1 MSEEPLPGGEPEPYV
16 EPEPRV
22 IHSRLMKADYLIG
35 NSELYPVMVRA
46 ACSFHRV
53 PYTEDALAFAATRPA
68 ILDALTMTEETVLDT
83 VLRDFGT
90 DEGAAA
96 AMDDLILQAVQE
108 YKAQLTQG
116 QS

>member
-1 MSEEPLPGGEPEPYV
+1 MSEEPLPYDDPEPYE

-22 IHSRLMKADYLIG
+22 IYSQLMKADYLIG

-53 PYTEDALAFAATRPA
+53 PYTEDALAFAATRPE
-68 ILDALTMTEETVLDT
+68 ILDALTLTEETVLDT

-90 DEGAAA
+90 NEDAAVV
-96 AMDDLILQAVQE
+96 MDDLILQAVQK
-108 YKAQLTQG
+108 YKAQHAQEP
-116 QS
+116 S

>member
-1 MSEEPLPGGEPEPYV
+1 MSEEPLLHDEPEPYD

-22 IHSRLMKADYLIG
+22 IYSRLMKADYLIG

-53 PYTEDALAFAATRPA
+53 PYSDDALAFAATRPE

-90 DEGAAA
+90 EEEAAVV
-96 AMDDLILQAVQE
+96 MDDLILGAVQQ
-108 YKAQLTQG
+108 YKAQLPQV
-116 QS
+116 QE

>member
-1 MSEEPLPGGEPEPYV
+1 MSEEPLPYED
-16 EPEPRV
+16 PEPRV
-22 IHSRLMKADYLIG
+22 IYSRLMKADYLIG

-53 PYTEDALAFAATRPA
+53 PYSEDALAFAATRPE

-90 DEGAAA
+90 EEAAA
-96 AMDDLILQAVQE
+96 VVMDDLILGAVQQ
-108 YKAQLTQG
+108 YKAQLPQE
-116 QS
+116 QQ